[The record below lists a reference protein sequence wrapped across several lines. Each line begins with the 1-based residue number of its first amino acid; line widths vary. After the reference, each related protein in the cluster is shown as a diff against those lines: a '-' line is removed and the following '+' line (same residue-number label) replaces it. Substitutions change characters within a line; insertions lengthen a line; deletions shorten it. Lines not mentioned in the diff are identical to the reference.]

1 MKDKITGLIIVGL
14 VGFIFFNRGCEK
26 GSQAKGPDT
35 LVVHDTTWQI
45 HDKTIV
51 KEVPILKD

>member
-45 HDKTIV
+45 HDK
-51 KEVPILKD
+51 DNR